1 VGRQRLTVADAA
13 PGLNS
18 REHALR
24 TVPPTHDVTMELQ
37 GHWDARYDKVADAL
51 DEAISNGE
59 EVGAAIAIDIDGESV
74 VDMWGG
80 HADAAKTTPWT
91 ADTIVN
97 VWSSTKTVTALSGLM
112 LIDRGLIEPSTPV
125 ASVWPEFAA
134 NGKERV
140 EFRHLLT
147 HSSGLSGWDQPVV
160 VEDVLDWDKSTGML
174 AAQAPWWEPG
184 TASGYHALT
193 HGHLIGEVVR
203 RVTGKTLKQFVADE
217 IAGPLDADFQIG
229 AAPGDVARIAEV
241 IPAADPFE
249 GIPPMDQWTEQ
260 MLKTF
265 TGPAPDPTVANSD
278 AWRAADVGAANGH
291 TNARALARIL
301 SAISLGGSVDGVRLL
316 RPETIEQIFEV
327 QLEGPDLVLA
337 MHPIKWGL
345 GFGLPQ
351 LETIPFVP
359 DEKICF
365 WGGWGGSWE
374 TMNPDRRTT
383 IAYVMNKMGPGIE
396 GSARTG
402 RYFNLIYDALP

>member
-1 VGRQRLTVADAA
+1 MDNVV
-13 PGLNS
+13 
-18 REHALR
+18 H
-24 TVPPTHDVTMELQ
+24 
-37 GHWDARYDKVADAL
+37 GHWDARFDKLAEALAD
-51 DEAISNGE
+51 EITTGG
-59 EVGAAIAIDIDGESV
+59 EVGAAIAIDIGGETV

-80 HADAAKTTPWT
+80 HADAAKTKPW
-91 ADTIVN
+91 AEDTIVN

-125 ASVWPEFAA
+125 ATVWPEFGA
-134 NGKERV
+134 NGKEHI

-147 HSSGLSGWDQPVV
+147 HSSGVSGWDQPVA
-160 VEDVLDWDKSTGML
+160 VEDLFDWNKSTAML

-184 TASGYHALT
+184 TASGYHAIT

-203 RVTGKTLKQFVADE
+203 RVTGKPLKQFVRDE

-229 AAPGDVARIAEV
+229 ATQGDSARIAEI
-241 IPAADPFE
+241 IPAEDPLE

-265 TGPAPDPTVANSD
+265 TGPAPDPSVANSD
-278 AWRAADVGAANGH
+278 AWRAADMGAVNGH

-301 SAISLGGSVDGVRLL
+301 SAISLGGSVDGIRLL

-337 MHPIKWGL
+337 LHPIKWGL
-345 GFGLPQ
+345 GFGLP
-351 LETIPFVP
+351 LPESIPFVP

-383 IAYVMNKMGPGIE
+383 IAYVMNKMGPGVE
-396 GSARTG
+396 GSERTN
-402 RYFNLIYDALP
+402 RYFNLIYEALP

>member
-1 VGRQRLTVADAA
+1 MDNEV
-13 PGLNS
+13 
-18 REHALR
+18 H
-24 TVPPTHDVTMELQ
+24 
-37 GHWDARYDKVADAL
+37 GHWDSRFDKVAAAL
-51 DEAISNGE
+51 GDAISSGE
-59 EVGAAIAIDIDGESV
+59 EVGAAIAIDIGGEPV

-80 HADAAKTTPWT
+80 HADEAKTKPWT

-97 VWSSTKTVTALSGLM
+97 VWSSTKTVTALAGLM
-112 LIDRGLIEPSTPV
+112 LIDRGLIQPGTPV
-125 ASVWPEFAA
+125 ASVWPEFGA
-134 NGKERV
+134 NGKEHV

-147 HSSGLSGWDQPVV
+147 HSSGVSGWDQPVV
-160 VEDVLDWDKSTGML
+160 VEDLYDWDKSTAML

-184 TASGYHALT
+184 TASGYHAIT

-203 RVTGKTLKQFVADE
+203 RVTGKPLKRFVAEE
-217 IAGPLDADFQIG
+217 IAGPLGADFQIG
-229 AAPGDVARIAEV
+229 ARPQDDGRIADI

-265 TGPAPDPTVANSD
+265 TGPAPDPSVANSA
-278 AWRAADVGAANGH
+278 AWRAADMGAVNGH

-301 SAISLGGSVDGVRLL
+301 SAISLGGSVDGVQLL

-327 QLEGPDLVLA
+327 QVEGRDLVLA
-337 MHPIKWGL
+337 LHPIKWGL

-396 GSARTG
+396 GSERTN
-402 RYFNLIYDALP
+402 RYYNLIYDALS